1 MEKYVCTIDSDYYDK
16 LLSKGYLLSYSYLID
31 NDEEVFVLIPPD
43 GTKNYDKLDKSK
55 CFFTNK
61 RFFKGGE

>member
-1 MEKYVCTIDSDYYDK
+1 MKKYVCTIDEDYSKK
-16 LLSKGYLLSYSYLID
+16 LMAKGYYLTDTYTMD
-31 NDEEVFVLIPPD
+31 NKNVFVLIPPK

-61 RFFKGGE
+61 RYFKGGE